1 MQQGIQGSHTWLSSW
16 TLAQGREYTVEYV
29 VVDSVE
35 EDPTVMSAR
44 VWLRPSIEGGLQLL
58 LLEDMAGGLLRV
70 REEAEDEVMEA
81 EADAFFDRAKWGG
94 VENTEGTH
102 SSVRCVIS
110 VSSSLMSEKT
120 EEGESESAS

>member
-1 MQQGIQGSHTWLSSW
+1 
-16 TLAQGREYTVEYV
+16 VEYV

-44 VWLRPSIEGGLQLL
+44 VWLRLSIEGSLRLL